1 MIVVLTIFFPGA
13 RVCKSVTGA
22 PEAIVNSHRT
32 LPFLLR
38 PAGRRRGTLYALG
51 LFMGGLLMLSG
62 CATTP
67 PVQEMSD
74 ARQALRAAEEAQAPD
89 RAGETYQ
96 RSRELLEQAETRLQ
110 QGEYR
115 SARYKAKEAKR
126 LAIEARIQSGD

>member
-1 MIVVLTIFFPGA
+1 MNSNRLLLFFP
-13 RVCKSVTGA
+13 
-22 PEAIVNSHRT
+22 
-32 LPFLLR
+32 R
-38 PAGRRRGTLYALG
+38 PVDRRRAILYALALLVG
-51 LFMGGLLMLSG
+51 AVLMLSG

-74 ARQALRAAEEAQAPD
+74 ARQALRAAEEARAPD
-89 RAGETYQ
+89 LAGDTYQ

-126 LAIEARIQSGD
+126 LAIEARIRSGD